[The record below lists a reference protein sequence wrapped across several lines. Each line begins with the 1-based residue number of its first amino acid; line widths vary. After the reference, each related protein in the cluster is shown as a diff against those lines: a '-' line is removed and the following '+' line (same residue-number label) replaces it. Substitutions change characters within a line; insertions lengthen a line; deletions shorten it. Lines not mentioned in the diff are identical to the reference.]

1 MKIVDTSEMRNAEAA
16 AIAAGTPGFQLM
28 RRAGAAAAELISA
41 RMRQFGFSR
50 IVFLCGGGNNG
61 GDALTAAASLAGT
74 FPVKIWLARPLE
86 ELRGEA
92 AEAAA
97 ALPPEIRTLAT
108 TDFAAVAPHDGDL
121 IVDGLLGI
129 GLRGEV
135 RSQIAEVIARINA
148 KRLPVIA
155 LDVPSGM
162 DSDTGEGR
170 CRDGM
175 ALRAF
180 NTITF
185 GLPKRGL
192 FTSSGIA
199 FSGALY
205 VADIGLNTFPRRA
218 CRCEAFTDTE
228 AMDALP
234 RFANDIYK
242 NRRGELLVL
251 AGSRRYPG
259 AAALTA
265 TAGLCG
271 GAGLLRAFVPR
282 GATFRL
288 PSAAIP
294 VEIASTEQG
303 GFSAAPDWPD
313 YPGASALAAGP
324 GWGDDVP
331 PEVLKAVLDFPGPAV
346 IDADALNLLSRYPEL
361 WHSNGRMVLTPHPGE
376 AARLCRAFGIAENSG
391 REEAAAALAKRL
403 DAAVVLKG
411 ARTVVA
417 DRAGGCTLNISGSPA
432 LATAGSGDV
441 LAGLIGALLANGS
454 APAAAARTAVLI
466 HGRAGETLGRGAVA
480 DDLPRAAAAVT
491 AKLEKH
497 LIF

>member
-1 MKIVDTSEMRNAEAA
+1 M
-16 AIAAGTPGFQLM
+16 
-28 RRAGAAAAELISA
+28 
-41 RMRQFGFSR
+41 
-50 IVFLCGGGNNG
+50 
-61 GDALTAAASLAGT
+61 
-74 FPVKIWLARPLE
+74 
-86 ELRGEA
+86 
-92 AEAAA
+92 
-97 ALPPEIRTLAT
+97 
-108 TDFAAVAPHDGDL
+108 
-121 IVDGLLGI
+121 
-129 GLRGEV
+129 
-135 RSQIAEVIARINA
+135 
-148 KRLPVIA
+148 RLPVIA

-170 CRDGM
+170 CPDGG

-205 VADIGLNTFPRRA
+205 VADIGLKEFSDGA
-218 CRCEAFTDTE
+218 SCCGAFTDAD

-234 RFANDIYK
+234 HFANDIYK

-271 GAGLLRAFVPR
+271 GSGLLRAFVPR
-282 GATFRL
+282 GVMFRL
-288 PSAAIP
+288 PLAAIP
-294 VEIASTEQG
+294 EEIAATERG
-303 GFSAAPDWPD
+303 GFAAAPDWSA
-313 YPGASALAAGP
+313 YSGASALVAGP

-331 PEVLKAVLDFPGPAV
+331 PEVLTAVLDFPGPAV
-346 IDADALNLLSRYPEL
+346 IDADALNLLSRHPEL
-361 WHSNGRMVLTPHPGE
+361 WHSDGRAVLTPHPGE

-403 DAAVVLKG
+403 DAVVVLKG

-417 DRAGGCTLNISGSPA
+417 DWEGGCTLNVSGCPA

-454 APAAAARTAVLI
+454 APASAARTAVLI
-466 HGRAGETLGRGAVA
+466 HGRAGENLGRGAVA

-491 AKLEKH
+491 AKLEKR

>member
-1 MKIVDTSEMRNAEAA
+1 MRK
-16 AIAAGTPGFQLM
+16 
-28 RRAGAAAAELISA
+28 
-41 RMRQFGFSR
+41 FGFSR

-61 GDALTAAASLAGT
+61 GDALTAAASLAGA
-74 FPVKIWLARPLE
+74 FPMAIWLARPLD

-97 ALPPEIRTLAT
+97 VLPREIKALAT
-108 TDFAAVAPHDGDL
+108 TDFSAVEPHDGDL
-121 IVDGLLGI
+121 IVDGMLGI
-129 GLRGEV
+129 GMRGEV
-135 RSQIAEVIARINA
+135 RPQIAEVISRINA
-148 KRLPVIA
+148 MKLPVIA

-170 CRDGM
+170 GPDGE

-180 NTITF
+180 ETITF

-192 FTSSGIA
+192 FTAPGIA

-205 VADIGLNTFPRRA
+205 VADIGLPPFAGRG
-218 CRCEAFTDTE
+218 CGGAFTDSD

-234 RFANDIYK
+234 CFSNDIHK
-242 NRRGELLVL
+242 NRRGELLVA

-271 GAGLLRAFVPR
+271 GAGVVRAFVPR
-282 GATFRL
+282 GVAFRL

-294 VEIASTEQG
+294 VEIAATGQG
-303 GFSAAPDWPD
+303 GFAAAPDRSD
-313 YPGASALAAGP
+313 YPRASALAAGS

-331 PEVLKAVLDFPGPAV
+331 PEVLTAFLDFPGPAV
-346 IDADALNLLSRYPEL
+346 IDADALNLLSRHPEL
-361 WHSNGRMVLTPHPGE
+361 WHSNGQAVLTPHPGE
-376 AARLCRAFGIAENSG
+376 AERLCRSFGIDGSSG
-391 REEAAAALAKRL
+391 REETATALAKRL
-403 DAAVVLKG
+403 DAVIVLKG

-417 DRAGGCTLNISGSPA
+417 DRNGECTFNISGSPA

-441 LAGLIGALLANGS
+441 LTGLIGALLANGS
-454 APAAAARTAVLI
+454 APATAARSAVLI
-466 HGRAGETLGRGAVA
+466 HGRAGENLGRGAVA
-480 DDLPRAAAAVT
+480 DDLPRAAAAVM
-491 AKLEKH
+491 AKLEKR